1 MVEYP
6 GEGYRQ
12 SHWGL
17 LRHHCHYTVASADSK
32 FDDLSDTGID
42 SIIDFTIPKNTKKA
56 TTGEYLFCCLR
67 YDICKRL
74 DIPVFSDED
83 EKP

>member
-1 MVEYP
+1 MVKYP

-42 SIIDFTIPKNTKKA
+42 SIIDFTIPKKKKA
-56 TTGEYLFCCLR
+56 TTGEYLFWKERLR
-67 YDICKRL
+67 IL
-74 DIPVFSDED
+74 NFSF
-83 EKP
+83 KVY

>member
-56 TTGEYLFCCLR
+56 TTGEYLFWKETEHNLFR
-67 YDICKRL
+67 ASTTRAYFVGL
-74 DIPVFSDED
+74 W
-83 EKP
+83 

>member
-6 GEGYRQ
+6 GEGYWQ

-56 TTGEYLFCCLR
+56 TTGEYLFWKERLR
-67 YDICKRL
+67 IL
-74 DIPVFSDED
+74 NFSF
-83 EKP
+83 KAY